1 MTARLTYSVGT
12 NLFNKVVL
20 HFLEKE
26 RTERNEKY
34 TEGIKRI

>member
-1 MTARLTYSVGT
+1 MTARLTYSVAT

-20 HFLEKE
+20 HFPEKE

-34 TEGIKRI
+34 TEGVKRI